1 MKTTILASVLVLSF
15 IACQKENTGSENAKN
30 SNELDPRPPASDK
43 ISWWQPKVGVSFD
56 WQLDDLKN
64 GDTFTADVVD
74 VDAFTTTIEQVAAL
88 HAQGKKVIAY
98 LSVGTIENDRPD
110 VSLLPQE
117 VIGQVY
123 PEWPKERWLDIKQ
136 LEKLKPWLNSRFNMI
151 IKKGFDAIEPDN
163 LDGHNSKT
171 GFVIGLNDAKK
182 YCDYLI
188 KLAHENGL
196 GIGQKNVPELSIAY
210 SEKFDWALTE
220 DAFNQ
225 GWQKDLKPYTDK
237 NKPVFAVEY
246 TNKTSEKNFSDVVCP
261 QARLL
266 KYTAILKKKGLDKW
280 VYKCQ

>member
-1 MKTTILASVLVLSF
+1 MKTTILASFLVLSF
-15 IACQKENTGSENAKN
+15 IACQKENTGSENIKS

-171 GFVIGLNDAKK
+171 GFDIGLNDTKK

-196 GIGQKNVPELSIAY
+196 GIGQKNVPELSTVY

-225 GWQKDLKPYTDK
+225 GWQKDLKPYIDK
-237 NKPVFAVEY
+237 NKSVFAVEY

-261 QARLL
+261 QAGLL

-280 VYKCQ
+280 VYRCQ